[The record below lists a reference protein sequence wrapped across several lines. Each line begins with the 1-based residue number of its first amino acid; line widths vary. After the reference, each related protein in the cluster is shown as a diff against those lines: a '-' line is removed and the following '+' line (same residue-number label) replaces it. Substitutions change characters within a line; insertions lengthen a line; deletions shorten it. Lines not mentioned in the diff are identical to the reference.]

1 MSYPAAFRYINSTS
15 DEAPYIN
22 SNATAYKGVQTF
34 WCPPGIYVSNASADL
49 LVLGQDNSDSSI
61 SEVSYQGAAENYG
74 SIYNIQLNGP
84 GIYEIIINS
93 NGIEAAA
100 TSNGNSNQFGS
111 SAENTIYTVIN
122 STTYGNGRTFDL
134 GSKDIYN
141 CLSSNVG
148 DYMYIAEA
156 TVSGTSVTDT
166 SYAQSGNKPTV
177 LYKVYDKYTYI
188 PYVASY
194 FCGVVNTNSCL
205 IPQVT
210 LYKYTIVNTF
220 KDPQV
225 ILFQIV
231 SAKSTP
237 TNNTLKSAY
246 IPATV
251 SIKMISKLIPRA

>member
-1 MSYPAAFRYINSTS
+1 MSYPAAFRYISTTS
-15 DEAPYIN
+15 EAPYIN

-34 WCPPGIYVSNASADL
+34 WCPPGIYVSPQS

-61 SEVSYQGAAENYG
+61 SEVSYGGDAEGYG
-74 SIYNIQLNGP
+74 PYYNIQLNGP

-93 NGIEAAA
+93 NGIESAA
-100 TSNGNSNQFGS
+100 TLNGNSNQFGS

-122 STTYGNGRTFDL
+122 STSYTNDRTFDL
-134 GSKDIYN
+134 GSTTIYN

-148 DYMYIAEA
+148 DDMYIAEV
-156 TVSGTSVTDT
+156 TVSGTSVTEASTDT
-166 SYAQSGNKPTV
+166 SYVQSGNKPTV
-177 LYKVYDKYTYI
+177 LYKVYDQYTYI

-194 FCGVVNTNSCL
+194 FCGKVNTNQCFK
-205 IPQVT
+205 PQVT
-210 LYKYTIVNTF
+210 LYKYTIVNTL
-220 KDPQV
+220 KDSQV

-237 TNNTLKSAY
+237 GNNTLKSAY

-251 SIKMISKLIPRA
+251 SIKMISKLN